1 MRIVVATDL
10 TDASTDAA
18 RYGVGRAEKL
28 GADLV
33 VAHVVGSAGIDTRE
47 VVASRYKMSRHS
59 NDPDS
64 LVDEFT
70 ATKIGELRDWFTNAV
85 GIPETIDVSFAIDFG
100 DLPTV
105 IWKIVDETGADS
117 LVVGS
122 HGTHS
127 VGRHLSRIL
136 LAATIPV
143 VVVRQGVLGS
153 ATS

>member
-18 RYGVGRAEKL
+18 RYAVAQARRVN
-28 GADLV
+28 ADLV
-33 VAHVVGSAGIDTRE
+33 VAHVVGSTEIDTRP
-47 VVASRYKMSRHS
+47 VVASRYQMSRHS
-59 NDPDS
+59 SDAEP
-64 LVDEFT
+64 LVGDFEHDKT
-70 ATKIGELRDWFTNAV
+70 AELRDWFTDAV
-85 GIPETIDVSFAIDFG
+85 DIPEDVDIAYAIEFG
-100 DLPTV
+100 DLPAV
-105 IWKIVDETGADS
+105 IWKIVGETGADS
-117 LVVGS
+117 LVVGA

-153 ATS
+153 ADH